1 MKILI
6 SACLLGVNCR
16 YNAKKLEVS
25 EEIARLME
33 KHALVPFCPEV
44 YGGLATP
51 REPSEIRGGRV
62 YSRAGDDVT
71 EAFRHGAEEGLAL
84 FRLMGCECA
93 VLKERSPSCG
103 AGKIYDGTFSGNL
116 VEGDG
121 FLAAI
126 LKREGIPVVGETRT
140 GEIV

>member
-33 KHALVPFCPEV
+33 KHALAPFCPEV

-71 EAFRHGAEEGLAL
+71 EAFRRGAEEGLAL
-84 FRLMGCECA
+84 AKRMGCECA

-116 VEGDG
+116 VDGDG

-126 LKREGIPVVGETRT
+126 LKREGIPVVGETRI
-140 GEIV
+140 GELL